1 MYLPCCNVI
10 GGIIKIPI
18 IMVSYYVQIMM
29 PYLIYFLV
37 NTNSEN
43 VKNHVSEFI
52 RKIYFNEIF
61 FYYTSDYVDKWLN
74 RTTYK
79 NSEIDDLLKCLAY
92 EKKQI
97 IDGKELFLKAEQLAD
112 LGFTYLIESVLK
124 EFVLINEQGKVS
136 LNPGK

>member
-10 GGIIKIPI
+10 EGIIKIPI

-29 PYLIYFLV
+29 LYLIYFLV
-37 NTNSEN
+37 NTNNEN
-43 VKNHVSEFI
+43 VNNHVSEFI

-79 NSEIDDLLKCLAY
+79 KVPSRILC
-92 EKKQI
+92 
-97 IDGKELFLKAEQLAD
+97 
-112 LGFTYLIESVLK
+112 
-124 EFVLINEQGKVS
+124 KVS
-136 LNPGK
+136 

>member
-79 NSEIDDLLKCLAY
+79 NNEIDDLLKCLAY